1 MMSILASDT
10 MPMMDEYQ
18 FYQLLA
24 GPAPVWVDIVRLGPY
39 FAPYVP
45 ATGVAG
51 RAAPYGAIVRGHS
64 DVLAA
69 ETVEGVRRLLLDIA
83 DGSPRLRINDAAVR
97 DV

>member
-1 MMSILASDT
+1 MPTIACDT
-10 MPMMDEYQ
+10 LPMMDEYQ

-24 GPAPVWVDIVRLGPY
+24 GPAPVRVDIVRLGPY

-51 RAAPYGAIVRGHS
+51 TAAPYGAIVRGHS
-64 DVLAA
+64 DLLAA

-97 DV
+97 GA